1 MVAKSIV
8 DIDVNDDKF
17 VAFLEKFKEYQAA
30 LEELP
35 EAWRVL
41 AHGATDA
48 TKETA
53 KAKTEGDLLAKAF
66 SEGASAILS
75 INSGLERLTDSLDR
89 ANKSQ
94 EDFNKKT
101 RSSKG
106 FLSDASKDAKSL
118 AGHIRD
124 ATTSLLSWGGI
135 VGLFTGVLGVGG
147 LFGLNRLAAT
157 TGSQRFTS
165 LGIGTSIGALDSTA
179 INYQKALGNPTGTL
193 GAIRDSQMD
202 LSKRWTFQAM
212 GINNPDQDP
221 AKLLPQ
227 MIRNARDIFV
237 KNGSTL
243 QGANAYGLTNF
254 FSLDD
259 LNRFKNMS
267 DEEIDAMER
276 RAQKDAKL
284 LQITDQQARQWQD
297 FNVQLD
303 YSGQS
308 IRNTFV
314 RGLGP
319 LTPQLSKLSD
329 ALAGAIDT
337 VLQSPEL
344 GKWIDGLAGGI
355 ERFGKYLASP
365 EFTKDV
371 DDFMDGL
378 RRLGQSIGRVIDLFT
393 GKTSV
398 SEFMGGEAP
407 LADDPSKSP
416 SENMNDRYRRYEAQ
430 QKSKPYDQYFEEA
443 AKKYNVDPKL
453 LKAIAAAESSWDQN
467 AVSKAGAQGLM
478 QVMPDNFK
486 PGEKPFDPHDNIMAG
501 ARVLRDGMNWA
512 NKNAGGDLEEA
523 LRYYNG
529 GVRRGSAENIAYPGR
544 VNEKYQQIYGVP
556 ALSAREQYAAMFGAP
571 EGSAKE
577 QYAAM
582 FGAPEGS
589 AKEQYAAMFGA
600 PEGSAKEQYAAM
612 QGSRKDQ
619 VVAGGGDNSEVAKNT
634 NKTNQLLQQIVDRGL
649 QGNGSGM
656 VVYNNTGGNAVVSS
670 SQLGVR

>member
-17 VAFLEKFKEYQAA
+17 VSFMEKFKEYQAA
-30 LEELP
+30 LEDLP
-35 EAWRVL
+35 EAWRGL

-75 INSGLERLTDSLDR
+75 INSGLDRLTDSLDR

-94 EDFNKKT
+94 EDFNKKA

-106 FLSDASKDAKSL
+106 FLSDATKDARSL

-147 LFGLNRLAAT
+147 LFGLNRLAA
-157 TGSQRFTS
+157 GASQQRFTS
-165 LGIGTSIGALDSTA
+165 LGIGTSAGQLSAA
-179 INYQKALGNPTGTL
+179 EINYRRAIGNPTGTL

-276 RAQKDAKL
+276 RAKKDAERL
-284 LQITDQQARQWQD
+284 NITDEQNRKWTD
-297 FNVQLD
+297 FINQVDL
-303 YSGQS
+303 SERS
-308 IRNTFV
+308 INKAFV
-314 RGLGP
+314 VGLGP
-319 LTPQLSKLSD
+319 LAPQLGKLSD

-355 ERFGKYLASP
+355 ERFGNYLASP

-371 DDFMDGL
+371 DSFMAGIEK
-378 RRLGQSIGRVIDLFT
+378 LGALIGRVYDWVV
-393 GKTSV
+393 GKTDISV
-398 SEFMGGEAP
+398 SDVTSGSSILSDKKVTDPKTGQTYTPGSE
-407 LADDPSKSP
+407 DDPRVWGWLKGVKRFFSSGDVKPVDPTPADVSAKGRTIADRFNNPTNLRWAEGYGTHNTKSGKFAVFPTLDEGVLASAKQLQIFGTRGINTVSEIAKKWAP
-416 SENMNDRYRRYEAQ
+416 SNENDTAEYIRHVVKTTGLGANDRLNLND
-430 QKSKPYDQYFEEA
+430 PVIL
-443 AKKYNVDPKL
+443 AKL
-453 LKAIAAAESSWDQN
+453 I
-467 AVSKAGAQGLM
+467 
-478 QVMPDNFK
+478 
-486 PGEKPFDPHDNIMAG
+486 
-501 ARVLRDGMNWA
+501 
-512 NKNAGGDLEEA
+512 
-523 LRYYNG
+523 
-529 GVRRGSAENIAYPGR
+529 SA
-544 VNEKYQQIYGVP
+544 
-556 ALSAREQYAAMFGAP
+556 M
-571 EGSAKE
+571 SAKE
-577 QYAAM
+577 
-582 FGAPEGS
+582 GA
-589 AKEQYAAMFGA
+589 
-600 PEGSAKEQYAAM
+600 
-612 QGSRKDQ
+612 GSR
-619 VVAGGGDNSEVAKNT
+619 VSEGAVI
-634 NKTNQLLQQIVDRGL
+634 QIF
-649 QGNGSGM
+649 
-656 VVYNNTGGNAVVSS
+656 NNTGGNAIVSS
-670 SQLGVR
+670 SQLGVTG

>member
-17 VAFLEKFKEYQAA
+17 VAFMEKFKEYQAA

-35 EAWRVL
+35 EAWRGL

-106 FLSDASKDAKSL
+106 FLSEATKDAKSL

-179 INYQKALGNPTGTL
+179 INYQKALGNPTATL

-355 ERFGKYLASP
+355 ERFGNYLASP

-371 DDFMDGL
+371 DSFMAGIEK
-378 RRLGQSIGRVIDLFT
+378 LGALIGKVYDWVV
-393 GKTSV
+393 GKTDISV
-398 SEFMGGEAP
+398 SDVTSGSSILSDKKVTDPKTGQTYTPGSE
-407 LADDPSKSP
+407 DDPRVWGWLKGVKRFFSSG
-416 SENMNDRYRRYEAQ
+416 DV
-430 QKSKPYDQYFEEA
+430 KP
-443 AKKYNVDPKL
+443 VDPTPADVSAKGRT
-453 LKAIAAAESSWDQN
+453 IADRFNNPTNLRWAEGYGTHNTKSGKF
-467 AVSKAGAQGLM
+467 AVFPTLDEG
-478 QVMPDNFK
+478 
-486 PGEKPFDPHDNIMAG
+486 
-501 ARVLRDGMNWA
+501 VLA
-512 NKNAGGDLEEA
+512 
-523 LRYYNG
+523 
-529 GVRRGSAENIAYPGR
+529 SA
-544 VNEKYQQIYGVP
+544 KQLQIYGTRGINTVSEIAKKWAPSNENDTAEYIRHVVKTTGLGANDRLNLNDP
-556 ALSAREQYAAMFGAP
+556 AILAKLISAMSTKEGAGNRVS
-571 EGSAKE
+571 EGA
-577 QYAAM
+577 
-582 FGAPEGS
+582 
-589 AKEQYAAMFGA
+589 
-600 PEGSAKEQYAAM
+600 
-612 QGSRKDQ
+612 
-619 VVAGGGDNSEVAKNT
+619 VI
-634 NKTNQLLQQIVDRGL
+634 QIF
-649 QGNGSGM
+649 
-656 VVYNNTGGNAVVSS
+656 NNTGGNAIVSS
-670 SQLGVR
+670 SQLGVTG

>member
-17 VAFLEKFKEYQAA
+17 VAFMEKFKEYQAA
-30 LEELP
+30 LDNLP
-35 EAWRVL
+35 EAWRGL

-106 FLSDASKDAKSL
+106 FLSDATKDAKSL

-179 INYQKALGNPTGTL
+179 INYQKALSNPTGTL

-202 LSKRWTFQAM
+202 LSKRWQFQAL

-227 MIRNARDIFV
+227 LIRNARDIFV

-355 ERFGKYLASP
+355 ERFGNYLASP

-371 DDFMDGL
+371 DSFMAGIEK
-378 RRLGQSIGRVIDLFT
+378 LGTLIGKVYDWVV
-393 GKTSV
+393 GKTDISV
-398 SEFMGGEAP
+398 SDVTSGSSILSDKKVTDPKTGQTYTPGSE
-407 LADDPSKSP
+407 DDPRVWGWLKGVKRFFSSG
-416 SENMNDRYRRYEAQ
+416 DV
-430 QKSKPYDQYFEEA
+430 KP
-443 AKKYNVDPKL
+443 VDPTPADVSAKGRT
-453 LKAIAAAESSWDQN
+453 IADRFNNPTNLRWAEGYGTHNTKSGKF
-467 AVSKAGAQGLM
+467 AVFPTLDEG
-478 QVMPDNFK
+478 
-486 PGEKPFDPHDNIMAG
+486 
-501 ARVLRDGMNWA
+501 VLA
-512 NKNAGGDLEEA
+512 
-523 LRYYNG
+523 
-529 GVRRGSAENIAYPGR
+529 SA
-544 VNEKYQQIYGVP
+544 KQLQIYGTRGINTVSDIAKKWAPSNENDTAEYIRHVVKTTGLGANDRLNLNDP
-556 ALSAREQYAAMFGAP
+556 AILAKLISAMSTKEGAGNRVS
-571 EGSAKE
+571 EGA
-577 QYAAM
+577 
-582 FGAPEGS
+582 
-589 AKEQYAAMFGA
+589 
-600 PEGSAKEQYAAM
+600 
-612 QGSRKDQ
+612 
-619 VVAGGGDNSEVAKNT
+619 VI
-634 NKTNQLLQQIVDRGL
+634 QIF
-649 QGNGSGM
+649 
-656 VVYNNTGGNAVVSS
+656 NNTGGNAIVSS
-670 SQLGVR
+670 SQLGVTG

>member
-17 VAFLEKFKEYQAA
+17 VSFMEKFKEYQAA

-35 EAWRVL
+35 EAWRGL

-106 FLSDASKDAKSL
+106 FLSDATKDAKSL

-202 LSKRWTFQAM
+202 LSKRWQFQAL
-212 GINNPDQDP
+212 GISNPDQDP

-227 MIRNARDIFV
+227 LIRNARDIFV

-267 DEEIDAMER
+267 DEEIDAIER

-314 RGLGP
+314 RGIGP

-344 GKWIDGLAGGI
+344 GKWIDGLAAGI
-355 ERFGKYLASP
+355 ERFGNYLASP

-371 DDFMDGL
+371 DSFMAGIEK
-378 RRLGQSIGRVIDLFT
+378 LGALIGKVYDWVV
-393 GKTSV
+393 GKTDISV
-398 SEFMGGEAP
+398 SDVTSGSSILSDKKVTDPKTGQTYTPGSE
-407 LADDPSKSP
+407 DDPRVWGWLKGVKRFFSSG
-416 SENMNDRYRRYEAQ
+416 DV
-430 QKSKPYDQYFEEA
+430 KP
-443 AKKYNVDPKL
+443 VDPTPADVSAKGRT
-453 LKAIAAAESSWDQN
+453 IADRFNNPTNLRWAEGYGTHNTKSGKF
-467 AVSKAGAQGLM
+467 AVFPTLDEG
-478 QVMPDNFK
+478 
-486 PGEKPFDPHDNIMAG
+486 
-501 ARVLRDGMNWA
+501 VLA
-512 NKNAGGDLEEA
+512 
-523 LRYYNG
+523 
-529 GVRRGSAENIAYPGR
+529 SA
-544 VNEKYQQIYGVP
+544 KQLQIYGTRGINTVSEIAKKWAPSNENDTAEYIRHVVKTTGLGANDRLNLNDP
-556 ALSAREQYAAMFGAP
+556 AILAKLISAMSTKEGAGNRVS
-571 EGSAKE
+571 EGA
-577 QYAAM
+577 
-582 FGAPEGS
+582 
-589 AKEQYAAMFGA
+589 
-600 PEGSAKEQYAAM
+600 
-612 QGSRKDQ
+612 
-619 VVAGGGDNSEVAKNT
+619 VI
-634 NKTNQLLQQIVDRGL
+634 QIF
-649 QGNGSGM
+649 
-656 VVYNNTGGNAVVSS
+656 NNTGGNAIVSS
-670 SQLGVR
+670 SQLGVTG

>member
-17 VAFLEKFKEYQAA
+17 VSFMEKFKEYQAA
-30 LEELP
+30 LEDLP
-35 EAWRVL
+35 EAWRGL

-106 FLSDASKDAKSL
+106 FLSGAAKDAKSL

-202 LSKRWTFQAM
+202 LSKRWQFQAL

-227 MIRNARDIFV
+227 LIRNARDIFV

-355 ERFGKYLASP
+355 ERFGNYLASP

-371 DDFMDGL
+371 DSFMAGIEK
-378 RRLGQSIGRVIDLFT
+378 LGALIGKVYDWVV
-393 GKTSV
+393 GKTDISV
-398 SEFMGGEAP
+398 SDVTSGSSILSDKKVTDPKTGQTYTPGSE
-407 LADDPSKSP
+407 DDPRVWGWLKGVKRFFSSG
-416 SENMNDRYRRYEAQ
+416 DV
-430 QKSKPYDQYFEEA
+430 KP
-443 AKKYNVDPKL
+443 VDPTPADVSAKGRT
-453 LKAIAAAESSWDQN
+453 IADRFNNPTNLRWAEGYGTHNTQSGKF
-467 AVSKAGAQGLM
+467 AVFPTLDEG
-478 QVMPDNFK
+478 
-486 PGEKPFDPHDNIMAG
+486 
-501 ARVLRDGMNWA
+501 VLA
-512 NKNAGGDLEEA
+512 
-523 LRYYNG
+523 
-529 GVRRGSAENIAYPGR
+529 SA
-544 VNEKYQQIYGVP
+544 KQLQIYGTRGINTVSEIAKKWAPSNENDTAEYIRHVVKTTGLGANDRLNLNDP
-556 ALSAREQYAAMFGAP
+556 AILAKLISAMSTKEGAGNRVS
-571 EGSAKE
+571 EGA
-577 QYAAM
+577 
-582 FGAPEGS
+582 
-589 AKEQYAAMFGA
+589 
-600 PEGSAKEQYAAM
+600 
-612 QGSRKDQ
+612 
-619 VVAGGGDNSEVAKNT
+619 VI
-634 NKTNQLLQQIVDRGL
+634 QIF
-649 QGNGSGM
+649 
-656 VVYNNTGGNAVVSS
+656 NNTGGNAIVSS
-670 SQLGVR
+670 SQLGVTG

>member
-179 INYQKALGNPTGTL
+179 INYQKALGNPTATL

-202 LSKRWTFQAM
+202 LSKRWQFQAM

-227 MIRNARDIFV
+227 LIRNARDIFV

-303 YSGQS
+303 YSSQS
-308 IRNTFV
+308 IRNAFV

-319 LTPQLSKLSD
+319 LTPQLSKLSE
-329 ALAGAIDT
+329 ALVGAIDT

-344 GKWIDGLAGGI
+344 GKWITSLATGI
-355 ERFGKYLASP
+355 KDFSAYLASP
-365 EFTKDV
+365 AFTKDV
-371 DDFMDGL
+371 DDFMSGIKRMALAVMDV
-378 RRLGQSIGRVIDLFT
+378 IRVFT
-393 GKTSV
+393 GEISVGDFAKKHSTILGSEKVKDPKTGLTYTPG
-398 SEFMGGEAP
+398 SE
-407 LADDPSKSP
+407 DDPRVWGWLKGVKRFFSSG
-416 SENMNDRYRRYEAQ
+416 DV
-430 QKSKPYDQYFEEA
+430 KP
-443 AKKYNVDPKL
+443 VDPTPADVSAKGRT
-453 LKAIAAAESSWDQN
+453 IADRFNNPTNLRWAEGYGTHNTKSGKF
-467 AVSKAGAQGLM
+467 AVFPTLDEG
-478 QVMPDNFK
+478 
-486 PGEKPFDPHDNIMAG
+486 
-501 ARVLRDGMNWA
+501 VLA
-512 NKNAGGDLEEA
+512 
-523 LRYYNG
+523 
-529 GVRRGSAENIAYPGR
+529 SA
-544 VNEKYQQIYGVP
+544 KQLQIYGTRGINTVSDIAKKWAPSNENDTAEYIRHVVKTTGLGANDRLNLNDP
-556 ALSAREQYAAMFGAP
+556 AILAKLISAMSTKEGAGNRVS
-571 EGSAKE
+571 EGA
-577 QYAAM
+577 
-582 FGAPEGS
+582 
-589 AKEQYAAMFGA
+589 
-600 PEGSAKEQYAAM
+600 
-612 QGSRKDQ
+612 
-619 VVAGGGDNSEVAKNT
+619 VI
-634 NKTNQLLQQIVDRGL
+634 QIF
-649 QGNGSGM
+649 
-656 VVYNNTGGNAVVSS
+656 NNTGGNAIVSS
-670 SQLGVR
+670 SQLGVTG

>member
-17 VAFLEKFKEYQAA
+17 VAFMEKFKEYQAA

-35 EAWRVL
+35 EAWRGL

-106 FLSDASKDAKSL
+106 FLSEATKDAKSL

-303 YSGQS
+303 YSSQS
-308 IRNTFV
+308 IRNAFV

-319 LTPQLSKLSD
+319 LTPQLSKLSE
-329 ALAGAIDT
+329 ALVGAIDT

-344 GKWIDGLAGGI
+344 GKWITSLATGI
-355 ERFGKYLASP
+355 KDFSAYLASP
-365 EFTKDV
+365 AFTKDV
-371 DDFMDGL
+371 DDFMSGIKRMALAVMDV
-378 RRLGQSIGRVIDLFT
+378 IRVFT
-393 GKTSV
+393 GEISV

-453 LKAIAAAESSWDQN
+453 LKAMAAAESSWDQN

-556 ALSAREQYAAMFGAP
+556 ALSA
-571 EGSAKE
+571 KE
-577 QYAAM
+577 QYA
-582 FGAPEGS
+582 E
-589 AKEQYAAMFGA
+589 
-600 PEGSAKEQYAAM
+600 M
-612 QGSRKDQ
+612 QGSRKNP
-619 VVAGGGDNSEVAKNT
+619 AIENGSDNLEVAKNT
-634 NKTNQLLQQIVDRGL
+634 KNTNQLLQQIVDRGL
-649 QGNGSGM
+649 TGNGSGM

>member
-17 VAFLEKFKEYQAA
+17 VAFMEKFKEYQAA
-30 LEELP
+30 LEDLP
-35 EAWRVL
+35 EAWRGL

-75 INSGLERLTDSLDR
+75 INSGLDRLTDSLDR

-106 FLSDASKDAKSL
+106 FLSDATKDAKSL

-202 LSKRWTFQAM
+202 LSKRWQFQAL
-212 GINNPDQDP
+212 GISNPDQDP

-227 MIRNARDIFV
+227 LIRNARDIFV

-276 RAQKDAKL
+276 LAQKDAKL

-355 ERFGKYLASP
+355 ERFGNYLASP

-453 LKAIAAAESSWDQN
+453 LKAMAAAESSWDQN

-529 GVRRGSAENIAYPGR
+529 GVRRDSAENIAYPGR

-556 ALSAREQYAAMFGAP
+556 ALSA
-571 EGSAKE
+571 KE
-577 QYAAM
+577 QYA
-582 FGAPEGS
+582 E
-589 AKEQYAAMFGA
+589 
-600 PEGSAKEQYAAM
+600 M
-612 QGSRKDQ
+612 QGSRKTP
-619 VVAGGGDNSEVAKNT
+619 AIENGSDNSEVAKNT

-649 QGNGSGM
+649 AGNGSGM

>member
-17 VAFLEKFKEYQAA
+17 VAFMEKFKEYQAA
-30 LEELP
+30 LEDLP
-35 EAWRVL
+35 EAWRGL

-106 FLSDASKDAKSL
+106 FLSEATKDAKSL

-179 INYQKALGNPTGTL
+179 INYQKALGDPTGTL

-303 YSGQS
+303 YSSQS
-308 IRNTFV
+308 IRNAFV

-344 GKWIDGLAGGI
+344 GKWIDGLAVGI

-371 DDFMDGL
+371 DSFMAGIEK
-378 RRLGQSIGRVIDLFT
+378 LGTLIGKVYDWVV
-393 GKTSV
+393 GKTDISV
-398 SEFMGGEAP
+398 SDVTSGASMLSDKKVTDPKTGQTYTPGSE
-407 LADDPSKSP
+407 DDPRVWGWLKGVKRFFSSG
-416 SENMNDRYRRYEAQ
+416 DV
-430 QKSKPYDQYFEEA
+430 KP
-443 AKKYNVDPKL
+443 VDPTPADVSAKGRT
-453 LKAIAAAESSWDQN
+453 IADRFNNPTNLRWAEGYGTHNTKSGKF
-467 AVSKAGAQGLM
+467 AVFPTLDEG
-478 QVMPDNFK
+478 
-486 PGEKPFDPHDNIMAG
+486 
-501 ARVLRDGMNWA
+501 VLA
-512 NKNAGGDLEEA
+512 
-523 LRYYNG
+523 
-529 GVRRGSAENIAYPGR
+529 SA
-544 VNEKYQQIYGVP
+544 KQLQIYGTRGINTVSEIAKKWAPSNENDTAEYIRHVVKTTGLGANDRLNLNDP
-556 ALSAREQYAAMFGAP
+556 AILAKLISAM
-571 EGSAKE
+571 SAKE
-577 QYAAM
+577 
-582 FGAPEGS
+582 GAGNRVSEG
-589 AKEQYAAMFGA
+589 A
-600 PEGSAKEQYAAM
+600 
-612 QGSRKDQ
+612 
-619 VVAGGGDNSEVAKNT
+619 VI
-634 NKTNQLLQQIVDRGL
+634 QIF
-649 QGNGSGM
+649 
-656 VVYNNTGGNAVVSS
+656 NNTGGNAIVSS
-670 SQLGVR
+670 SQLGVTG

>member
-118 AGHIRD
+118 AWHIRD

-202 LSKRWTFQAM
+202 LSKRWQFQAL

-227 MIRNARDIFV
+227 LIRNARDIFV

-355 ERFGKYLASP
+355 ERFGNYLASP

-371 DDFMDGL
+371 DSFMAGIEK
-378 RRLGQSIGRVIDLFT
+378 LGTLIGKVYDWVV
-393 GKTSV
+393 GKTDISV
-398 SEFMGGEAP
+398 SDVTSGSSILSDKKVTDPKTGQTYTPGSE
-407 LADDPSKSP
+407 DDPRVWGWLKGVKRFFSSGDVKPVDPTPADVSAKGRTIADRFNNPTNLRWAEGYGTHNTKSGKFAVFPTLDEGVLASAKQLQIFGTRGINTVSEIAKKWAP
-416 SENMNDRYRRYEAQ
+416 SNENDTAEYIRHVVKTTGLGANDRLNLNDPAIL
-430 QKSKPYDQYFEEA
+430 
-443 AKKYNVDPKL
+443 AKLISAMSTKEGAGNRVS
-453 LKAIAAAESSWDQN
+453 EG
-467 AVSKAGAQGLM
+467 AV
-478 QVMPDNFK
+478 
-486 PGEKPFDPHDNIMAG
+486 I
-501 ARVLRDGMNWA
+501 
-512 NKNAGGDLEEA
+512 
-523 LRYYNG
+523 
-529 GVRRGSAENIAYPGR
+529 
-544 VNEKYQQIYGVP
+544 QI
-556 ALSAREQYAAMFGAP
+556 F
-571 EGSAKE
+571 
-577 QYAAM
+577 
-582 FGAPEGS
+582 
-589 AKEQYAAMFGA
+589 
-600 PEGSAKEQYAAM
+600 
-612 QGSRKDQ
+612 
-619 VVAGGGDNSEVAKNT
+619 
-634 NKTNQLLQQIVDRGL
+634 
-649 QGNGSGM
+649 
-656 VVYNNTGGNAVVSS
+656 NNTGGNAIVSS
-670 SQLGVR
+670 SQLGVTG